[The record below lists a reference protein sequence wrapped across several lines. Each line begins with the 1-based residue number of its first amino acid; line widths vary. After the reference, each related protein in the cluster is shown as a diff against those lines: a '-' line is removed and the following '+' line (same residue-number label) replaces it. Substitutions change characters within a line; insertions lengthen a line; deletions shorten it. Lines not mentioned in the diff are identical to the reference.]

1 MPAGRLPRCE
11 IIPPSSKVLDVVI
24 HNDMTLVLRL
34 KGVTGKEKVKYD
46 GRGKREKKKRKKI
59 ACVRIKD
66 DEMFLYNLI
75 IKNN

>member
-46 GRGKREKKKRKKI
+46 GRGKR
-59 ACVRIKD
+59 
-66 DEMFLYNLI
+66 
-75 IKNN
+75 